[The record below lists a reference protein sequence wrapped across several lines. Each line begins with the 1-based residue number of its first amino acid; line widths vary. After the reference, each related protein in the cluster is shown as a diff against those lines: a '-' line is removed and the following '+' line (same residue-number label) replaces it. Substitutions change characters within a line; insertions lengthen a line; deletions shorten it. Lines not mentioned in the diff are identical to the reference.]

1 MQIKNFSINDDFISL
16 NYQGKHF
23 DLHNNFELTNIISNQ
38 EQKTICFIFT
48 KGNGNWIRENSP
60 NCLMLLFKNVTQV
73 YYKDHDINYPLECIP
88 QDQFTINMLGF
99 SFGDSNI
106 MNGVT
111 DNVPKEDLPALL
123 FVLETGKAIKIV
135 AESVE
140 LFIE

>member
-1 MQIKNFSINDDFISL
+1 MFLKNFSISDDFINL
-16 NYQGKHF
+16 NYEGEYF

-38 EQKTICFIFT
+38 EQKTICLIFT
-48 KGNGNWIRENSP
+48 KGNGNWIPENSP

-73 YYKDHDINYPLECIP
+73 YYKDHDINYPLECIH

-99 SFGDSNI
+99 SFDDSNI
-106 MNGVT
+106 MDGVT
-111 DNVPKEDLPALL
+111 DNIPRKDLPALL
-123 FVLETGKAIKIV
+123 CILETGKAIKII